1 MPESRPSFSA
11 RIVDWQRQHGRHH
24 LPWQQSTD
32 AYRVWLSEIMLQQT
46 QVATVIPYYER
57 FLARFPTVAALAAA
71 PDGEVMALWAGLG
84 YYTRARNLHACAIA
98 VMRDHGGVF
107 PTDAATLQTLPGI
120 GRSTAAAIAAFSSG
134 ERGAILDGNVR
145 RVLARWAGIEGWTG
159 APAVEARLWTLANSL
174 LPPPAPGA
182 IESYTQGLMDLGA
195 TVCTR
200 GKPGCDACP
209 LAADCVALRDGR
221 TASLPSPRPKKAVPT
236 RAAAMLIA
244 LHGDEVLLE
253 RRPPSGIWGG
263 LWTLPE
269 FADAPALA
277 TALARLDADAVAR
290 PLAPREHQFTHFK
303 LSFVPMLAR
312 LVRKPTVAAEPGQLW
327 LALADAADAALP
339 TPVKRVLLDLHASER
354 GGLFGSE

>member
-1 MPESRPSFSA
+1 MPDTASFSA
-11 RIVDWQRQHGRHH
+11 RLVDWQRRHGRHH
-24 LPWQQSTD
+24 LPWQQTRD
-32 AYRVWLSEIMLQQT
+32 AYRIWLSEIMLQQT
-46 QVATVIPYYER
+46 QVATVIPYYGR
-57 FLARFPTVAALAAA
+57 FLERFPTVADLAAA
-71 PDGEVMALWAGLG
+71 PDGDVMALWAGLG

-107 PTDAATLQTLPGI
+107 PTRAATLETLPGI

-159 APAVEARLWTLANSL
+159 APAVEAKLWTLATEV
-174 LPPPAPGA
+174 LPPDEPGA
-182 IESYTQGLMDLGA
+182 IESHTQGLMDLGA

-221 TASLPSPRPKKAVPT
+221 TAQLPAPRPKKAIPT
-236 RAAAMLIA
+236 RSAVMLLA
-244 LHGDEVLLE
+244 LQGDDVLLE

-269 FADAPALA
+269 FADEAALHA
-277 TALARLDADAVAR
+277 ALARLDAEAVAR
-290 PLAPREHQFTHFK
+290 PLAPREHQFTHFR
-303 LSFVPMLAR
+303 LNFTPMLAR
-312 LVRKPTVAAEPGQLW
+312 LVRKPAGAEEPGRVW
-327 LALADAADAALP
+327 LPLADAETAALP
-339 TPVKRVLLDLHASER
+339 APVKRVLLDIDASQR
-354 GGLFGSE
+354 GGLFGAE